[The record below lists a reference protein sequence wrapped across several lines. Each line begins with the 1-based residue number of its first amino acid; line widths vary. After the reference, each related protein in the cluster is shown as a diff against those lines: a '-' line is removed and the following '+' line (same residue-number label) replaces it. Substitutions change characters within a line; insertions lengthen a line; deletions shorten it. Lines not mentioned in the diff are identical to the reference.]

1 MHPKIDSR
9 VLEKDYGVRRVIE
22 IAGQVLLDAISFEN
36 DLFTSKSGLFLSG
49 TLNALIYRSHAPL
62 YAVSFARYPVSQYPE
77 GTWQ

>member
-9 VLEKDYGVRRVIE
+9 VLEKDYGVIRVIE

-49 TLNALIYRSHAPL
+49 TLSALIYRSHASSVCCVIRAISGVAIP
-62 YAVSFARYPVSQYPE
+62 
-77 GTWQ
+77 